1 MKLTDFKNKFG
12 LPGEGVHSKRIYGF
26 ALMDIIGTI
35 ILALI
40 LWVILLYLPLK
51 EILPFFIVGLVF
63 YLLLGLDKLD
73 LNEKYKYWFGLFL
86 LNIILY
92 KIFSYNLLLFSII
105 FMFGSGIYMHA
116 IFNVDTKLNTI
127 IKNL

>member
-12 LPGEGVHSKRIYGF
+12 LPGEGFHAQRICGF

-35 ILALI
+35 IFALI

-116 IFNVDTKLNTI
+116 IFNVDTKLNMI